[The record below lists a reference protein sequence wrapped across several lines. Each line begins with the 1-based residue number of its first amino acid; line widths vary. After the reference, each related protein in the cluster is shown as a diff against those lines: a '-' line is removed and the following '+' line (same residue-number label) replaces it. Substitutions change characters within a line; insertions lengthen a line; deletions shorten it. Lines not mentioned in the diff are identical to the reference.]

1 LTSINVLPN
10 PIRRKRLS
18 PIRRIKFDT
27 EDGLMKSRS
36 FTALCGA
43 LVAFVLVLQAPGLA
57 QARKPTGVSAI
68 TAADMKEWLSY
79 IASDQLQG
87 RQVYTEGLGLAASYI
102 AEHLKAWGVKPAGD
116 DGSYF
121 QVVKVLGVNVKRG
134 STVTVTVNGQ
144 TKTFKDGEGVTFPA
158 NQGGKQTITGTAEF
172 VGYGLS
178 LPEQNI
184 DDYKGKDVS
193 GKVVVYLGGRGPA
206 VMTPT
211 QNRLLGARARNAIE
225 LQHAVAAIGPAGGGF
240 GRGGAGRG
248 AAPAV
253 QPGAGQPVA
262 GQPAA
267 TQPAAAPTTAGDTTA
282 AGRGAQ
288 PAAPAGGGRGG
299 ANPNLGDFQTVQ
311 RLDNKVPPQ
320 ITAGDEF
327 FDFIFSAAGTK
338 YADIKAK
345 ADAREALPPVALN
358 NVSITINVNADYDIV
373 QTRLTRNV
381 VGMIPGTDPRL
392 RDTYVMFGAHYD
404 HIGYQQTA
412 PGQGRGGGFGGG
424 GGGGAAGAPP
434 AAGGCVGQ
442 TRDTPKPG
450 DIINNGAD
458 DDGSG
463 TVSIM
468 AIAKA
473 FATGPKPKR
482 SLLFVWHAGEEAGLL
497 GSRYMADYPEVP
509 LDKVAAQ
516 LNIDMVGRNRCDDP
530 KESNTVYVVGSDRI
544 STELH
549 NMNEESN
556 GSLEKP
562 MKLDYEMND
571 PADPESIYTRSDH
584 YSYASKGI
592 PIIFFTT
599 GLHKDYHY
607 VTDEVD
613 KILFPKMTRIAQ
625 LVYTTAN
632 RLANLDHFPERD
644 NKGPRMGRG
653 ETGKIAR

>member
-1 LTSINVLPN
+1 L
-10 PIRRKRLS
+10 IRSRKFS
-18 PIRRIKFDT
+18 
-27 EDGLMKSRS
+27 
-36 FTALCGA
+36 ALCGA
-43 LVAFVLVLQAPGLA
+43 IVAAAVVFQGAGQA
-57 QARKPTGVSAI
+57 QVRKPTGVSAI
-68 TAADMKEWLSY
+68 TQADLKEWLTY

-102 AEHLKAWGVKPAGD
+102 AEHLKAWGVKPGGD

-121 QVVKVLGVNVKRG
+121 QVVKVLGVNTRRN

-178 LPEQNI
+178 LPEQGL
-184 DDYKGKDVS
+184 DDYKGKDAT
-193 GKVVVYLGGRGPA
+193 GKVVIYLGGRGPSVLTA
-206 VMTPT
+206 T

-240 GRGGAGRG
+240 GRGGRQGG
-248 AAPAV
+248 AAPA
-253 QPGAGQPVA
+253 
-262 GQPAA
+262 A
-267 TQPAAAPTTAGDTTA
+267 TTPTPPTTALPNTA
-282 AGRGAQ
+282 PGAAAAQ
-288 PAAPAGGGRGG
+288 PAAGGGRGG
-299 ANPNLGDFQTVQ
+299 ANASLGDFQTVQ
-311 RLDNKVPPQ
+311 RLDNKIAPQ
-320 ITAGDEF
+320 ITAGDPFFEF
-327 FDFIFSAAGTK
+327 LFSAAGQS

-345 ADAREALPPVALN
+345 ADAREALPAASLGT
-358 NVSITINVNADYDIV
+358 VSITINVNADYDIV

-381 VGMIPGTDPRL
+381 VGIIPGTDPKL
-392 RDTYVMFGAHYD
+392 KDSYVMFGAHYD
-404 HIGYQQTA
+404 HIGYQQTP
-412 PGQGRGGGFGGG
+412 PGQGRGGGGG
-424 GGGGAAGAPP
+424 GGGGAAGAAP

-442 TRDTPKPG
+442 SRDTPRAG
-450 DIINNGAD
+450 DNINNGAD

-468 AIAKA
+468 GIAKA
-473 FATGPKPKR
+473 FATGPRPKR

-497 GSRYMADYPEVP
+497 GSRYMADYPVVP
-509 LDKVAAQ
+509 LDKVSAQ

-556 GSLEKP
+556 AGLEKP

-592 PIIFFTT
+592 PIIFYTT
-599 GLHKDYHY
+599 GLHRDYHY
-607 VTDEVD
+607 VTDEVS
-613 KILFPKMTRIAQ
+613 KIEFPKMAHIAQ
-625 LVYTTAN
+625 LVYTTGLKVAN
-632 RLANLDHFPERD
+632 MDHVPVRD
-644 NKGPRMGRG
+644 NQGPRKGKG
-653 ETGKIAR
+653 AAGKIGGF